1 MSKTGLLSHNFGQ
14 GYASKSIKGCID
26 ADFGLVCENT
36 LSQKMGQWVGARD
49 QGNSAKNAKT
59 CPYCDITSKKTKS
72 KAKKNFFRSQLQ
84 DLLNP

>member
-26 ADFGLVCENT
+26 ADFDLVCQNN
-36 LSQKMGQWVGARD
+36 LSQKMGQWVGVRD

-59 CPYCDITSKKTKS
+59 CPYCGITSKKKQIQS
-72 KAKKNFFRSQLQ
+72 EKIFF
-84 DLLNP
+84 DLN